1 MDLGTAKDFIED
13 LVQQVAEIES
23 GVHNLQEQL
32 RIAREARARWEAT
45 ANILAGEIKNIM
57 GTADMYKRYESH
69 ALHWAWERSR
79 GQD

>member
-45 ANILAGEIKNIM
+45 ANILAGEIKDII
-57 GTADMYKRYESH
+57 GTADMYKRYEAH
-69 ALHWAWERSR
+69 ALDWAWKRSR